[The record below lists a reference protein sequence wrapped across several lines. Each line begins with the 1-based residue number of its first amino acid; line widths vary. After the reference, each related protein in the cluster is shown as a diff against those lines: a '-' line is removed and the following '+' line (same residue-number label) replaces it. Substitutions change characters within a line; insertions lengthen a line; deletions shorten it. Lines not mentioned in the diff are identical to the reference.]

1 MRNLTR
7 TAVAAAT
14 VAFCTAGLG
23 GCAGGGGTAPTKSPA
38 PANTRTA
45 TAPGTGPASPAAA
58 RITIKSY
65 TFRPAALTVR
75 PGALINV
82 VNQDSVAHTVTAT
95 GPKAFD
101 TGDIGPG
108 TAVTFTAPTKPG
120 NYPYACTIHPYMKGS
135 LSVR

>member
-23 GCAGGGGTAPTKSPA
+23 GCSGGGGTAPTKSPA
-38 PANTRTA
+38 PATSRSA

-58 RITIKSY
+58 RITIKNY
-65 TFRPAALTVR
+65 TFKPAKLTVR
-75 PGALINV
+75 PGAQITV

-108 TAVTFTAPTKPG
+108 KTVTFTAPTKAG
-120 NYPYACTIHPYMKGS
+120 NYPYTCTIHPYMKAS